1 MRPRSFRT
9 ARRGCVLLAAGLA
22 VGVATMTLQAG
33 PAHAQHTATFLDG
46 AYTMT
51 DEACAKLKALAAGGP
66 RNAKTVPWHVLRTG
80 IGHWEGSC
88 GYRKITER
96 KKGVEWRIEAMCH
109 EGPKN
114 TREVW
119 TWVKKGDGIFDVKL
133 RGEKTA
139 KRYTRCD
146 LEKGK

>member
-1 MRPRSFRT
+1 MAARSPRALSR
-9 ARRGCVLLAAGLA
+9 AGVVAAAVLALPS
-22 VGVATMTLQAG
+22 G
-33 PAHAQHTATFLDG
+33 PAEAQLTATFLDG
-46 AYTMT
+46 TYTMSA
-51 DEACAKLKALAAGGP
+51 EACTKLKALAAGGP

-80 IGHWEGSC
+80 ISLWEGAC

-96 KKGVEWRIEAMCH
+96 KKGAEWRIEAVCY

-119 TWVKKGDGIFDVKL
+119 TWVKKGDGVFDVKL